1 MSELDTSAE
10 AVERIAAWHDRES
23 AAHAESAGYWGGAN
37 TARGREHL
45 QSAEMHKAHAATL
58 RALVVERTHARDEA
72 AGWAG
77 VAAGKDDV
85 IRRLATVL
93 SNLLTVTPAF
103 PARNRQIV
111 GMEDRYNKAIKEAK
125 EVLGL

>member
-1 MSELDTSAE
+1 MNKVDTSAE
-10 AVERIAAWHDRES
+10 AVERDVTLLRSMAEKDCYPGRPILSVLAASYEMV
-23 AAHAESAGYWGGAN
+23 AAERAN
-37 TARGREHL
+37 
-45 QSAEMHKAHAATL
+45 
-58 RALVVERTHARDEA
+58 ARDEV

-85 IRRLATVL
+85 IRRLETVL
-93 SNLLTVTPAF
+93 SNLLSVTPAF
-103 PARNRQIV
+103 PAAARQIV

>member
-1 MSELDTSAE
+1 MTELDTSTE
-10 AVERIAAWHDRES
+10 AVERLAQWLE
-23 AAHAESAGYWGGAN
+23 E
-37 TARGREHL
+37 TARLRPE
-45 QSAEMHKAHAATL
+45 AATL
-58 RALVVERTHARDEA
+58 RALVVERTYARDEA

-93 SNLLTVTPAF
+93 SNLLTVVPAF

>member
-10 AVERIAAWHDRES
+10 AVERLRYGCENYNGDWLINNS
-23 AAHAESAGYWGGAN
+23 G
-37 TARGREHL
+37 L
-45 QSAEMHKAHAATL
+45 IAATL
-58 RALVVERTHARDEA
+58 RALVVERSNARDEA